1 MHTYLRVG
9 ALVFSR
15 AWLFVA
21 LVLSICVSVSGQQAP
36 GRITGTVKD
45 QQDAIVQQTTVF
57 LLDSKAVRLDQ
68 TKTDEA
74 GNFAFHDLRPGA
86 YALEVERAGF
96 AKASVPVN
104 VSATGES
111 HVSIVLK
118 VVGPGQQ
125 VTVSA
130 ELGSFRTD
138 ESSVATKMNIP
149 INEIPQGVGVV
160 NQALIQSQQDIEFGD
175 AAENV
180 SGVNRDILA
189 AGDLGSALTIRGLPL
204 GVFSNYYRDG
214 FPIDGMVPSDTT
226 DVDRIEI
233 LKGPSSVLYGRATSG
248 GIVDL
253 VTKEPLPQTQGTV
266 SLQADRFGSV
276 RPTVDVTGPLGSSG
290 KLFYRLNGEF
300 ADYSNFRDDFGDR
313 RYFLAPALTWK
324 PDDATSIRFLFEYLH
339 ARTTTDY
346 GIPSLGDRPAPV
358 PISNFYGE
366 PWQHSL
372 QQTRVGGVD
381 VSRNLNKR
389 WTVRSRFRATLTNWD
404 YLDVSTGFL
413 LPDNQTL
420 TRYSE
425 DAHYPLR
432 FYDWQTDLTG
442 IFKTGPFEHNFLMG
456 YEYAH
461 ESVVQDA
468 IFSDAPPINL
478 YHPVP
483 FSQII
488 PDPMVLMEEFFNPA
502 SPDYFP
508 LDGTTRL
515 MTHGGYLQDQITL
528 VRGLKVLA
536 GVRFEGFTQRYDETV
551 YDTHNRQGNV
561 AVLPR
566 IGLTY
571 QPIEPLT
578 LYGSWSR
585 SFAPTLAAQF
595 TPGGEPFPPEWGH
608 QYEFGARTTGFHG
621 RLSSSLSFY
630 WIRASNLLVTN
641 PGNPLAS
648 IQIGRTESKGIEF
661 DTSGRI
667 LPGWDVTFSYA
678 YNQAEITADPVY
690 PVGNIFENAP
700 RHSGNLWTVY
710 EVQHGALA
718 GLSFGGGV
726 RAMTF
731 RFVDPADDVKLPG
744 YARVDAMAAFAF
756 GSPRR
761 DLKPFK
767 ISVNINNLTDRRYFE
782 TGSTPGILF
791 PGSPIDV
798 WSRLEYRF

>member
-1 MHTYLRVG
+1 M
-9 ALVFSR
+9 FSL
-15 AWLFVA
+15 LFLAAAPYVP
-21 LVLSICVSVSGQQAP
+21 GQQSN
-36 GRITGTVKD
+36 GSITGVVKD
-45 QQDAIVQQTTVF
+45 QKDAVIPEATVI
-57 LLDSKAVRLDQ
+57 LLDSNAVRLQ
-68 TKTDEA
+68 RTRTDEA
-74 GNFAFHDLRPGA
+74 GDFAFSGLRPGA
-86 YALEVERAGF
+86 YNLDVERAGF
-96 AKASVPVN
+96 SKASVAAN
-104 VSATGES
+104 VAASGVT

-118 VVGPGQQ
+118 VAGPGQQ
-125 VTVSA
+125 VTVTA

-160 NQALIQSQQDIEFGD
+160 NQALIQNQQDIRFGD
-175 AAENV
+175 AAENI

-214 FPIDGMVPSDTT
+214 FPFDGMVPADTT

-233 LKGPSSVLYGRATSG
+233 LKGPSSVLYGRASSG
-248 GIVDL
+248 GIVNL
-253 VTKEPLPQTQGTV
+253 VTKEPLPRTQGTV
-266 SLQADRFGSV
+266 ALQVDRYGSV
-276 RPTVDVTGPLGSSG
+276 RPTVDATGPLGNSG
-290 KLFYRLNGEF
+290 KLFYRVNGEF
-300 ADYSNFRDDFGDR
+300 ADYSNFRDAYGDR

-324 PDDATSIRFLFEYLH
+324 PDDATTIQFLFEYLH

-346 GIPSLGDRPAPV
+346 GIPALGDRPAPV

-372 QQTRVGGVD
+372 LQNRVGGVD
-381 VSRNLNKR
+381 VSRNLSKR
-389 WTVRSRFRATLTNWD
+389 WTVRSRFRATLVNWD

-442 IFKTGPFEHNFLMG
+442 VFKTGPLEHNFLIG
-456 YEYAH
+456 YEYGRQQ
-461 ESVVQDA
+461 VVQDA

-478 YHPVP
+478 YNPVP
-483 FSQII
+483 FSRTM
-488 PDPMVLMEEFFNPA
+488 PDPATLMDQFFNPSA
-502 SPDYFP
+502 PDYFP
-508 LDGTTRL
+508 LNGTTKL

-528 VRGLKVLA
+528 IRGLKVLA

-551 YDTHNRQGNV
+551 YGTHNRQDNV
-561 AVLPR
+561 AALPR
-566 IGLTY
+566 IGITY
-571 QPIEPLT
+571 QPIQAFT
-578 LYGSWSR
+578 IYGSWSR
-585 SFAPTLAAQF
+585 SFTPTLAAQF

-608 QYEFGARTTGFHG
+608 QYEFGARTTAFHG
-621 RLSSSLSFY
+621 RISSSLSFY
-630 WIRASNLLVTN
+630 RIRASNLLVTN

-667 LPGWDVTFSYA
+667 LPGWDVIFSYA
-678 YNQAEITADPVY
+678 YNQAEIVADPVY
-690 PVGNIFENAP
+690 PVGNIFQNAP

-726 RAMTF
+726 RAMTY
-731 RFVDPADDVKLPG
+731 RYVDPADDVVLPG
-744 YARVDAMAAFAF
+744 YGRVDAMAAYAF
-756 GSPRR
+756 GPQRK
-761 DLKPFK
+761 DLKPLK
-767 ISVNINNLTDRRYFE
+767 ISVNINNLTDRKYFE
-782 TGSTPGILF
+782 SGSTPGVIF
-791 PGSPIDV
+791 PGSPINV
-798 WSRLEYRF
+798 WSRFEYRF